1 VTATDDAVCIS
12 GVTHRYGAR
21 LAIDAIS
28 FNVPRG
34 QLFGLLGPN
43 GSGKST
49 LFRLVSTLVPVQSG
63 SITVL
68 GHDVVREQPAVRN
81 CIGVVFQ
88 SSSLDRKLTVQ
99 ENLQFQGALYG
110 LSGLELTSR
119 IQMLAEM
126 MGLQDRLKER
136 TERLSGGLK
145 RRVELAKGLLH
156 RPPLLILDEPSTG
169 LDPAARLE
177 FWHALCGLK
186 ENWGTT
192 VLLTTH
198 LMEEAEKCDCLCIL
212 DSGRVVAYATPDQL
226 RRETGEMVISVSTR
240 EPRVVAD
247 VFKERFG
254 WEGVVSNDQ
263 VRVIA
268 SDSPSRITEV
278 LEVLGTRATSV
289 SVGQP
294 DMEDVFMRKTGR
306 IFTDS

>member
-1 VTATDDAVCIS
+1 VSASDSAVCIS
-12 GVTHRYGAR
+12 RVTHRYGSRIA
-21 LAIDAIS
+21 LDAIS
-28 FNVPRG
+28 FDVPRG

-68 GHDVVREQPAVRN
+68 GHDAVREQPAVRN

-119 IQMLAEM
+119 IQMLVEM

-177 FWHALCGLK
+177 FWQALCGLK
-186 ENWGTT
+186 EGWGTT

-212 DSGRVVAYATPDQL
+212 DSGRIVAYATPDQL

-240 EPRVVAD
+240 EPRAVAD

-278 LEVLGTRATSV
+278 LEVLGPRATSV

-294 DMEDVFMRKTGR
+294 GMEDVFMRKTGR